1 MRDDGPVCWCQ
12 AEAGDA
18 AAGKEE
24 SGVFVFLFSPT
35 PIVWIWGQHR
45 KVSPTNAQPKLESVR
60 LHQHYN
66 VLHKLFVWVA
76 ARRVLLSFETWKCT
90 FSVWNPA
97 WMGEVMLMC
106 VYCGI
111 QVERLSHSQDF
122 ERLTVEPKP
131 GIIWFHV
138 YYTIWLSSTGSYEGE
153 KSTVFGTHPYPRCFF
168 FVCLFFC
175 KDLEKQRLL
184 CRGKITFWNRLTS
197 SFGKVQFI
205 YENSLR
211 WNVVLLTY
219 LNSCAEQCPWFYFAA
234 MLQKMSMLTQ
244 CSMSL
249 LQHYVP
255 VVKYCIAQHGNLC
268 QGFYFSNG
276 SCFSKGE
283 IKKRSMYPTVIIA
296 TE

>member
-1 MRDDGPVCWCQ
+1 MYFINYLFGLLPGESCFLSKPGNVLLVCEILHEWVKSCWCACTVAFKLSVSRTVKTSKDSPWNRNLVSFDFTCTTQ
-12 AEAGDA
+12 FGSLALVHTR
-18 AAGKEE
+18 GKKVP
-24 SGVFVFLFSPT
+24 SLGPIPTHGV
-35 PIVWIWGQHR
+35 
-45 KVSPTNAQPKLESVR
+45 
-60 LHQHYN
+60 
-66 VLHKLFVWVA
+66 
-76 ARRVLLSFETWKCT
+76 
-90 FSVWNPA
+90 
-97 WMGEVMLMC
+97 
-106 VYCGI
+106 
-111 QVERLSHSQDF
+111 
-122 ERLTVEPKP
+122 
-131 GIIWFHV
+131 
-138 YYTIWLSSTGSYEGE
+138 
-153 KSTVFGTHPYPRCFF
+153 FF